1 MSARAF
7 RLPSHI
13 RPTAY
18 HIELHA
24 DPSRSEFSGTVLIDL
39 SVEKPSSEIT
49 LHSRGLSLSA
59 ASVSRGGQAQAD
71 EQPVAEIRYLTE
83 EQAVVLVLSS
93 PLPAGTARLSI
104 TYSSVL
110 SKNLHGLYLGTDGV
124 HRAVCSQ
131 CEATDARAIFP
142 CFDEPEFKATLAWTL
157 HTGPEV
163 TALANGPLVEHSVEK
178 SDFGPGQLFRF
189 AATKPISNYLAAV
202 AIGDFEGCPEEV
214 VHGTPLRVFA
224 PRGKVSQTAFA
235 QTFTKKLLPFYEE
248 YFDFPYPFAKYDQ
261 VAVPGF
267 DAGAMENVGLV
278 LFRQNLLLMEP
289 RAASWRQEKLIA
301 LVIAHE
307 FAHMWFG
314 NLVTMRWWDDL
325 WLNEAFAEW
334 MAHKAA
340 HAVDPSYEVWNDFIE
355 DKSRV
360 LFDDALRSTHPI
372 WSPVETP
379 DEAIEMFDS
388 ITYQKGCAVMRM
400 LENFLGEGPFR
411 DGLRAYMK
419 RFQYKN
425 AEGGDLWQALEE
437 ASGQPVRK
445 LMHSW
450 VAQSGYPVVDVH
462 LIQDKGGAR
471 IDLKQQRF
479 FSEPGVLPTNQVWNV
494 PMVVRFEDDEG
505 PKLHRF
511 IFATADASEP
521 LPAVGSIRWLYAN
534 AEEIGFYR
542 QRPDRATLR
551 SLLDR
556 GLTSLLPVEQAGLLE
571 DQWALVRNKS
581 TSILPF
587 LEVLRAFAGVRDHN
601 VLRVLI
607 ERLEVLDLLVKDA
620 GDRDARQRLR
630 KLVSD
635 TLKPHLDE
643 LGFIPREGEPQNDVQ
658 RRALVLTALA
668 NLARMPHVIEEAE
681 KQWASELADPRAV
694 DPNLAGVLVSIAAK
708 FGDASRFDLWVR
720 TFQDRKQAGRT
731 PQEVARYLHT
741 LSMFRRP
748 ELPGRTLSLIDDGV
762 IPQEAVASVLG
773 QLLSSRHGQDVA
785 WQFVKTRWE
794 GLRERVGDMGL
805 SRVVE
810 AIGRLRGHHREDV
823 VRFFEQN
830 TPAGAERALQ
840 RALERMDQAEEL
852 RIRITADLLG
862 YLRAL

>member
-7 RLPSHI
+7 RLPTHI
-13 RPTAY
+13 RPSAY
-18 HIELHA
+18 HIELHT
-24 DPSRSEFSGTVLIDL
+24 DPARSDFSGTVLIDVIL
-39 SVEKPSSEIT
+39 EQTAAEIT
-49 LHSRGLSLSA
+49 LHARGLNLTEVHVESGGTEQA
-59 ASVSRGGQAQAD
+59 AQV
-71 EQPVAEIRYLTE
+71 RYLVE
-83 EQAVVLVLSS
+83 EQAVTLAVAR
-93 PLPAGTARLSI
+93 PIAKGPARLRIRYAS
-104 TYSSVL
+104 TL

-157 HTGPEV
+157 HTGPDV
-163 TALANGPLVEHSVEK
+163 TALANGPLVEHKHDRGE
-178 SDFGPGQLFRF
+178 QRFRF
-189 AATKPISNYLAAV
+189 APTRPVSSYLAAV
-202 AIGDFEGCPEEV
+202 AIGDFEGCAEEKV
-214 VHGTPLRVFA
+214 RGVPLRVFA

-235 QTFTKKLLPFYEE
+235 QEFTKRLLPFYEE
-248 YFDFPYPFAKYDQ
+248 YFDFAYPFAKYDQ

-334 MAHKAA
+334 MAHKAT
-340 HAVDPSYEVWNDFIE
+340 HAVSPSYEVWNDFIE

-372 WSPVETP
+372 WTAVETP

-400 LENFLGEGPFR
+400 LENFLGEGAFR

-425 AEGGDLWQALEE
+425 AEGADLWQALET
-437 ASGQPVRK
+437 ASGQPVRTM
-445 LMHSW
+445 MHSW
-450 VAQSGYPVVDVH
+450 VAQSGYPVIDVQ
-462 LIQDKGGAR
+462 LVQGGDKSDTRIQLR
-471 IDLKQQRF
+471 QQRF
-479 FSEPGVLPTNQVWNV
+479 FSEPDVPPANQVWNV
-494 PMVVRFEDDEG
+494 PIVVRFEDDEG
-505 PKLHRF
+505 EKQHRF
-511 IFATADASEP
+511 IFATAEASEP
-521 LPAVGSIRWLYAN
+521 LPAIGAVRWVYAN
-534 AEEIGFYR
+534 ANEIGFYR
-542 QRPDRATLR
+542 QRPDAATLR
-551 SLLDR
+551 GLLER
-556 GLTSLLPVEQAGLLE
+556 GLQKLTPVEQAGLLE
-571 DQWALVRNKS
+571 DQWALVRSKS
-581 TSILPF
+581 SSILPF
-587 LEVLRAFAGVRDHN
+587 LEVLRAFSSVRDHN

-607 ERLEVLDLLVKDA
+607 ERFEMLDLLVKDA
-620 GDRDARQRLR
+620 GERDARQRLR

-643 LGFIPREGEPQNDVQ
+643 LGYVPREGEPQNDVQ

-668 NLARMPHVIEEAE
+668 NLARVPEVISEAE
-681 KQWASELADPRAV
+681 KQWALELADPRGV
-694 DPNLAGVLVSIAAK
+694 DPNLAGVLVAVAAK
-708 FGDASRFDLWVR
+708 FGDATRFDLWVR
-720 TFQDRKQAGRT
+720 TFQDRKQAGAT

-748 ELPGRTLSLIDDGV
+748 ELPPRTLALIDDGV

-773 QLLSSRHGQDVA
+773 QLLSSRHGQDAA
-785 WQFVKTRWE
+785 WQFVKQRWE

-810 AIGRLRGHHREDV
+810 AIGRLRGVHREDV
-823 VRFFEQN
+823 VRFFELN
-830 TPAGAERALQ
+830 APAGAERALQ

-852 RIRITADLLG
+852 RARVTHDLVG
-862 YLRAL
+862 YLHAL